1 MADQEEDAQNKRTPR
16 PEPVQPRRRTLEL
29 ARIDV
34 LRRLEGATGAYK
46 EMLLRSLAAV
56 DEELA
61 RLG

>member
-1 MADQEEDAQNKRTPR
+1 VADQQEDAQNKRTAR
-16 PEPVQPRRRTLEL
+16 TEPAQRRRTLEL